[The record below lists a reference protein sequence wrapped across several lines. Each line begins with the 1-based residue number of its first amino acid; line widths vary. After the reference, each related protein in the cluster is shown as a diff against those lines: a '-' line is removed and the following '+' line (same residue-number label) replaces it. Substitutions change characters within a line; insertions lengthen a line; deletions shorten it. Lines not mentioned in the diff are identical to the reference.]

1 MDDDYHNQRKA
12 NIPIKE
18 IKFIRNYENVANSS
32 KMIDFVEHQKD
43 IMDLIKV
50 QCALV
55 QVTTSSQGTQSFD
68 LPMNLRKQRG
78 ADKARKDSYSC
89 LILGNWMMQIYLDMI
104 NAKGDNSQATFTPMF
119 IN

>member
-1 MDDDYHNQRKA
+1 
-12 NIPIKE
+12 
-18 IKFIRNYENVANSS
+18 
-32 KMIDFVEHQKD
+32 MIDFVEHQKD

-89 LILGNWMMQIYLDMI
+89 LVLGNWMMQIYFDMV
-104 NAKGDNSQATFTPMF
+104 NAKDDSGQSTFMPMF